1 MSICILAGFAFLAL
15 ITAVGVYWRRC
26 ARRENRLRRAA
37 EQRLLDM
44 TEKLQTGVFQ
54 LKDSRDGLIKIVFA
68 NRRARELARLPEG
81 DLDNADPFS
90 AFNCIHEVDREA
102 VEQRFRECLT
112 TGDDLHETFHV
123 YLPNGQNGWILADA
137 RRESNVDGG
146 YIWSWYL
153 FDLTNERTLNEKL
166 NSVLVAR
173 DDFVA
178 AAGHELRAPIQNVSL
193 ALQSINKDLLN
204 EDDANRL
211 LAARVASFDLEELVD
226 DFMEISNMANGVVS
240 VRNEPFDLH
249 DLIRS
254 ICRSFTGTAQARN
267 LGYSNVIEADVP
279 QYVRSDSLR
288 LKQILYNLLN
298 NAFKYTNT
306 GCVNLQV
313 SCLSKLVDSEDQEG
327 EDQNSEDQLFIEF
340 SISDTGTGI
349 PARHLPNIFEP
360 FEMVESQS
368 RKSSGLGL
376 AICKRIVSLMNGR
389 LSVDSE
395 EGVGSTFT
403 ASLPF
408 QLADKI
414 NQHSLNAPVD
424 AVPAIDEGVCS
435 TASNTILVVDDSE
448 MVLDMLAALL
458 ELKDWQVLSASSGVD
473 ALAMVAKHSIRA
485 VITDHIMPGM
495 SGLELGKILHDKY
508 ANNGDRPALIMMSGG
523 LSNDCAEEAREFFDA
538 FLSKPV
544 RADDIH
550 DAIMSLTNSHL
561 DVV

>member
-1 MSICILAGFAFLAL
+1 MIICTLAVFASLVVIA
-15 ITAVGVYWRRC
+15 AVSVYWNRR
-26 ARRENRLRRAA
+26 AKRENRLRQAA

-44 TEKLQTGVFQ
+44 TEKLRTGVFQ
-54 LKDSRDGLIKIVFA
+54 LKDSRDGLVKIVFA
-68 NRRARELARLPEG
+68 NRRARELGRLPEG
-81 DLDNADPFS
+81 SLEDADPFL
-90 AFNCIHEVDREA
+90 AFNYIHEDDREA
-102 VEQRFRECLT
+102 VELRFRDCLT

-123 YLPNGQNGWILADA
+123 YLPDGPDGWILADA
-137 RRESNVDGG
+137 RRDSDVDGG
-146 YIWSWYL
+146 YIWSGYL

-193 ALQSINKDLLN
+193 ALQSINEDLLN

-211 LAARVASFDLEELVD
+211 MAARVASLDLEELVD

-249 DLIRS
+249 DLISS
-254 ICRSFTGTAQARN
+254 ICRSFTGTSQARN
-267 LGYSNVIEADVP
+267 LGYSHVVEADVP

-313 SCLSKLVDSEDQEG
+313 SCVSKLVDSEDQ
-327 EDQNSEDQLFIEF
+327 LFVEF
-340 SISDTGTGI
+340 SISDTGIGI
-349 PARHLPNIFEP
+349 PARHIPNIFEP

-389 LSVDSE
+389 LSVESE

-408 QLADKI
+408 QLADKV
-414 NQHSLNAPVD
+414 NLHSPDLPVD
-424 AVPAIDEGVCS
+424 AIPAVEEVVSS
-435 TASNTILVVDDSE
+435 TASGRILVVDDSE

-458 ELKDWQVLSASSGVD
+458 ELKDWQVLPASSGLD
-473 ALAMVAKHSIRA
+473 ALALLEKHNFRA

-495 SGLELGKILHDKY
+495 NGLELGKILHDKY
-508 ANNGDRPALIMMSGG
+508 ADNSVRPALIMMSGG
-523 LSNDCAEEAREFFDA
+523 LSIESAEEARELFDA
-538 FLSKPV
+538 VLLKPV
-544 RADDIH
+544 QAADIH
-550 DAIMSLTNSHL
+550 DAIMSLTESHVDL
-561 DVV
+561 V